1 MEFRALKRG
10 PFAGMQYGVIG
21 EGPALVLVHGF
32 AENHRIWFPM
42 LIRGLSGFTYLLPVL
57 PGTGESP
64 LNTNSISLLDMAHA
78 INDMLEQEN
87 KDTCIM
93 LGHSMGGYI
102 TAAFAE
108 TYPDKIDG
116 IGFIHSS
123 VYADDDIKKENR
135 LKGIAI
141 IEKGGKAAFLQQL
154 VPALYSATSQEKIS
168 DVISEHRA
176 MAMMIPDKTL
186 CAYYAAMRE
195 RPDRSAMLSDCKK
208 PVLFVFGEHDQ
219 AVPLDVGLRQ
229 STLPSL
235 CDIHI
240 LKDVGHTA
248 MNENPEK
255 LWNILNKYSQL
266 ALAMKKS

>member
-1 MEFRALKRG
+1 MEFRSLKKG
-10 PFAGMQYGVIG
+10 AFAGMQYDVIG
-21 EGPALVLVHGF
+21 QGPALVLIHGF
-32 AENHRIWFPM
+32 AEDHRIWFPM
-42 LIRGLSGFTYLLPVL
+42 LKQGIPGFTYILPVL

-78 INDMLEQEN
+78 INNMLEQEN
-87 KDTCIM
+87 IDTCIM

-135 LKGIAI
+135 LKGIAL

-154 VPALYSATSQEKIS
+154 VPALYSPASQEKIS
-168 DVISEHRA
+168 EVIREHFA
-176 MAMMIPDKTL
+176 MAMMIPARTL

-208 PVLFVFGEHDQ
+208 PVLFILGEHDQ
-219 AVPLDVGLRQ
+219 AVPLEAGLRQ
-229 STLPSL
+229 STMPSI
-235 CDIHI
+235 CDIAI
-240 LKDVGHTA
+240 LKDVAHTA
-248 MNENPEK
+248 MNENPQK
-255 LWNILNKYSQL
+255 LSKILNKYCQLVL
-266 ALAMKKS
+266 ALKKS